1 MPPKEFRIALTT
13 DNFEAAVAF
22 YRDGLGLDP
31 TDMWTSEKGGAKDK
45 Q

>member
-13 DNFEAAVAF
+13 EDFKAAVAF

-31 TDMWTSEKGGAKDK
+31 ADMRTSENSGAKDK